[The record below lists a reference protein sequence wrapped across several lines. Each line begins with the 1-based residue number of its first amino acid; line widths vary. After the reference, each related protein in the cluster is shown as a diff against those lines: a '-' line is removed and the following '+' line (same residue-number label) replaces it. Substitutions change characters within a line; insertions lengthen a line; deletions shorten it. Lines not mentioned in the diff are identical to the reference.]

1 MGLPLKIVGPT
12 YEEYE
17 CTPEEYGCTPEEY
30 GCTPEEVCEN

>member
-17 CTPEEYGCTPEEY
+17 CTPEEYGCTPEE
-30 GCTPEEVCEN
+30 VCEN